1 MKELYWIN
9 GCEETELMLAGGWQA
24 GSVNDAKNDALA
36 LRSGISGTNSSRRDT
51 ASQIEKISSD
61 SFIFMDIIVTS

>member
-1 MKELYWIN
+1 MILNTETSMKELYWIN
-9 GCEETELMLAGGWQA
+9 GCEETELMLA

-51 ASQIEKISSD
+51 ASQIEKISSLIH
-61 SFIFMDIIVTS
+61 SFSWT